1 MKHIA
6 RIFLFAVLVPLLL
19 VSCKGKGFQDIAITS
34 VRLVSI
40 VPEGFNDVTALVEI
54 GVRNPSVAFTITG
67 LDATARFQ
75 GQDALSVHADQL
87 MVPGHSDK
95 LYRIPLQGSIAE
107 GFNPL
112 RLLRLL
118 AKDASYE
125 DVTFDIHARVA
136 ARGGLGKNIEILDIP
151 LSGMLKQSQT
161 ESNEIKTTE

>member
-40 VPEGFNDVTALVEI
+40 IPEGFNDVTALVEI
-54 GVRNPSVAFTITG
+54 GVHNPSVAFTLTG

-75 GQDALSVHADQL
+75 GQEALTASAKQIL
-87 MVPGHSDK
+87 IPAHSDDV
-95 LYRIPLQGSIAE
+95 YQIPLQGRLAE
-107 GFNPL
+107 GFNPF

-118 AKDASYE
+118 GDEASFE
-125 DVTFDIHARVA
+125 DITFDVRGRVSL
-136 ARGGLGKNIEILDIP
+136 RSGFGRNIEMLDIP
-151 LSGMLKQSQT
+151 LSDLLSGIQK
-161 ESNEIKTTE
+161 EKDEKTLE